1 MILIAKLAV
10 AYLLAGSP
18 KPDRSK
24 VMTQTKRDTPLPAG
38 WGLVVEFNP
47 TPEKNLRSGKLR
59 DSVDVLT
66 NRRRPVCKEKDLIFG
81 TRNIRTLFKTGAL
94 LCLHPQLKEYR
105 LAILAVQETRWQGKD
120 MIDMK

>member
-24 VMTQTKRDTPLPAG
+24 MMTQTKRDTPLPAG
-38 WGLVVEFNP
+38 LVLVMEVNP
-47 TPEKNLRSGKLR
+47 TLEKNLRSGKFR

-66 NRRRPVCKEKDLIFG
+66 N
-81 TRNIRTLFKTGAL
+81 
-94 LCLHPQLKEYR
+94 
-105 LAILAVQETRWQGKD
+105 
-120 MIDMK
+120 